1 MAQWRKAT
9 WALVIWNV
17 FMVLWLASTL
27 RGEFS
32 CDRETGAAQA
42 VCDAGASIGM
52 SLGPSLVGVVWFIG
66 FITIGLIWLVS
77 RAKSVPR

>member
-27 RGEFS
+27 EVTS
-32 CDRETGAAQA
+32 VAIAKP
-42 VCDAGASIGM
+42 VP
-52 SLGPSLVGVVWFIG
+52 LGRSATPEHPS
-66 FITIGLIWLVS
+66 
-77 RAKSVPR
+77 A